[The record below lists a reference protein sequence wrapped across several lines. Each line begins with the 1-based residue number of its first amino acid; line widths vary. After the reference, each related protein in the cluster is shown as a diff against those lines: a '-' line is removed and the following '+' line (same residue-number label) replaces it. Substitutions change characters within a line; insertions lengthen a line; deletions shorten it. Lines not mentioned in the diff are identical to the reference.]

1 MGPPLRGALNAS
13 RVWAHAPSP
22 ATSLPA
28 RPTGPGGTV
37 FPRGRRARRDGVRG
51 AGRALAE
58 RVRRSAPLVP
68 VVTSDAER
76 VELGGRPVTG
86 ELVETSRGAH
96 GLVAIGPTG
105 RRTVRFTVEY
115 AD

>member
-1 MGPPLRGALNAS
+1 M
-13 RVWAHAPSP
+13 
-22 ATSLPA
+22 
-28 RPTGPGGTV
+28 
-37 FPRGRRARRDGVRG
+37 
-51 AGRALAE
+51 
-58 RVRRSAPLVP
+58 P